1 MSEPRYAHRLPP
13 CPAYDVEGMESW
25 LGELAGE
32 GLLLA
37 PDGFFAG
44 VGTFE
49 RTEPRTVRYRLEAAQ
64 KSTSMWADD
73 GGDPDPEQVALGRA
87 YTWDYVA
94 KRGDFYIYRTFDPQ
108 ARELNTDP
116 QVQALALEAV
126 KKRRWGAVSSVLFW
140 AVLYPLAMLRGGVL
154 LTVIDMGTW
163 LFLLTAGFV
172 LWMLADAVHEL
183 VWLGRLQKRL
193 RAGDVLTR
201 RKDWRKRSALYHW
214 KNAAQIILALVLV
227 GIFLHKW
234 SVSAMNKDK
243 VQLDQY
249 TGTLPF
255 ASMSELAGGEVSD
268 LEMTMMGLSLGFN
281 SIEEKSDWL
290 APRCIH
296 YMEHSR
302 LTLSDG
308 RVLDGG
314 LYVDYY
320 EAASPWVARQL
331 ARESYRLDRLDQHG
345 KHFKPI
351 NPPELDAEFLRA
363 YSSSLHFPTLL
374 LQDGRVVLRAY
385 FYQTSQFTLDF
396 DEWAKVMGESVLDQA
411 EQ

>member
-1 MSEPRYAHRLPP
+1 MAECRHAYRLPP

-49 RTEPRTVRYRLEAAQ
+49 RTAPRTARYRLEAAQ
-64 KSTSMWADD
+64 QSTSMWAGN
-73 GGDPDPEQVALGRA
+73 GGEPDPEQVALGRA

-94 KRGDFYIYRTFDPQ
+94 KRGNFYIYRTFDPQ

-126 KKRRWGAVSSVLFW
+126 KKRQYTAVFQMLFW
-140 AVLYPLAMLRGGVL
+140 TVLYPLAMLRGGVL

-172 LWMLADAVHEL
+172 LWMLWDAVSEL
-183 VWLGRLQKRL
+183 AWLGRLQERL
-193 RAGDVLTR
+193 RAGGALTR
-201 RKDWRKRSALYHW
+201 RKDWRRRAALYHG
-214 KNAAQIILALVLV
+214 KNAGQIALALILV
-227 GIFLHKW
+227 GIFLHDW
-234 SVSAMNKDK
+234 NVSAMNEDK

-268 LEMTMMGLSLGFN
+268 LQMTMMGLSLGFN

-320 EAASPWVARQL
+320 EAASPWLARQL
-331 ARESYRLDRLDQHG
+331 ARECYRLDRREKWFD
-345 KHFKPI
+345 PMT
-351 NPPELDAEFLRA
+351 PPELDADFVEA
-363 YSSSLHFPTLL
+363 YANNVHFPTLL
-374 LQDGRVVLRAY
+374 LQDGKVVLRAS
-385 FYQTSQFTLDF
+385 FYQTSRYTLDF
-396 DEWAKVMGESVLDQA
+396 EEWTLVMADSLNAVSNHIT
-411 EQ
+411 